1 MASTKKVIWR
11 VGLLV
16 LFVLVLAKLHYNI
29 QSPSHDF
36 PAKSDCGDKMC
47 SEFLTSDDV
56 EHFQYCFRQ
65 MKLPTKI
72 NKYTCHFINSTKS
85 PIALASFPGS
95 GNTWVR
101 GLLQDT
107 TGTCI
112 CTGGVHCD
120 TVLMRNGYPGEYI
133 RSGVVL
139 VVKTH
144 QIDPR
149 WTEVHYDSPPSLG
162 YFKTLKDVPVYRAAI
177 FLVRNPFDALVAEW
191 HRRQTVNFSDNHV
204 HTIGEEYFSELR
216 SRMCIH

>member
-1 MASTKKVIWR
+1 MASTKKVIGGA
-11 VGLLV
+11 GLLI
-16 LFVLVLAKLHYNI
+16 LFVLVLAKLYDNI

-36 PAKSDCGDKMC
+36 LAKSGCGDKMC

-65 MKLPTKI
+65 MMLPTEIKHY
-72 NKYTCHFINSTKS
+72 NCHFINNTKS

-107 TGTCI
+107 TGI
-112 CTGGVHCD
+112 CTGAVHCD
-120 TVLMRNGYPGEYI
+120 PVLMRNGYPGEYI

-162 YFKTLKDVPVYRAAI
+162 YFKTLQDVPVYSSAI
-177 FLVRNPFDALVAEW
+177 FLVRNPFDALVADW
-191 HRRQTVNFSDNHV
+191 NRQQTVNFSDNHV
-204 HTIGEEYFSELR
+204 HTIGGEYFSEL
-216 SRMCIH
+216 S